1 MHPYIQRHLADA
13 RVADMHSDAERQRI
27 AGAARRARRAAQ
39 RPTVQRPT
47 VQPIA
52 GSGSMLTPRWAW
64 PFSTT

>member
-27 AGAARRARRAAQ
+27 ARAARRARRAAQ
-39 RPTVQRPT
+39 RPTVQR
-47 VQPIA
+47 IA
-52 GSGSMLTPRWAW
+52 GPGSMLTPRWAW